1 MLLAGNYCYRIN
13 AIAPPGGL
21 GDVGVLVFATKQK
34 VQDDLHQAEDRLKRG
49 KENDQVVLQPPNLD
63 SVDSS

>member
-1 MLLAGNYCYRIN
+1 M
-13 AIAPPGGL
+13 
-21 GDVGVLVFATKQK
+21 LVFATKQK